1 MLDKFKNI
9 KPRENAGSDTFK
21 NYDYQYHW
29 AIYTLLDESKH
40 NEDIAVLI
48 EFHEDVI
55 LVKDLKNQEKL
66 HFFQIKANEKQLSI
80 KDITRKEKGTQLSIL
95 EKLSLNNDYID
106 LFDNIEA
113 IKLVGAKG
121 FKFTTTETDFSALS
135 DADKSEIEQSIITEY
150 DKSIFLDKLSFLP
163 SKLPKENFEQTV
175 KGIIAETVDRLYP
188 NKKCQVNAIYLIIK
202 DDLYDKGKRK
212 VINISDPIN
221 EKGIT
226 FSKIKEIIEI
236 NTDTNDENY
245 SLALDMIKDTDF
257 NNIKKAQII
266 NELNKYKTHHL
277 MANTIQSEIKLDIVN
292 SDLISNVINSK
303 ENKINDIINK
313 FCVKTSEKYDNIGYM
328 NLILAGVYYELSRY
342 IREAT

>member
-1 MLDKFKNI
+1 M
-9 KPRENAGSDTFK
+9 
-21 NYDYQYHW
+21 
-29 AIYTLLDESKH
+29 
-40 NEDIAVLI
+40 
-48 EFHEDVI
+48 
-55 LVKDLKNQEKL
+55 
-66 HFFQIKANEKQLSI
+66 
-80 KDITRKEKGTQLSIL
+80 
-95 EKLSLNNDYID
+95 
-106 LFDNIEA
+106 
-113 IKLVGAKG
+113 
-121 FKFTTTETDFSALS
+121 
-135 DADKSEIEQSIITEY
+135 
-150 DKSIFLDKLSFLP
+150 DKLSFLP

-202 DDLYDKGKRK
+202 DDLHDKGKRK

-245 SLALDMIKDTDF
+245 SLALDMIKDTGF

-277 MANTIQSEIKLDIVN
+277 MANTIQSEIKLDIMN

-303 ENKINDIINK
+303 ENKTNDIINK